1 MFNLDF
7 FFFFFKILLRSQ
19 GDWQGL
25 SSLDSFGA
33 LGYYLSVECNNN
45 LSFGKS
51 FKTLLIEPNVTLVKI
66 KPATLWVF
74 LMIVFV

>member
-1 MFNLDF
+1 MLNLDF
-7 FFFFFKILLRSQ
+7 FFFYNILLRSH
-19 GDWQGL
+19 DWQGL

-51 FKTLLIEPNVTLVKI
+51 FKTLIIEPNVTLVRI
-66 KPATLWVF
+66 KPQPSSIF
-74 LMIVFV
+74 FNNCFFV